1 MLLFSFQ
8 VVYFLLVFVVRS
20 LLLKSK
26 TGINPLTF
34 NKADDAHGFNGK
46 VFTAITFIEL
56 IIVGIYAFK
65 IEWYK
70 YLLPFWY
77 IENAFYKAD
86 RTTLYRTIK
95 TFEEKGIVHQIEDG
109 TGITKY
115 ALCEK
120 GCNCE
125 IETDLHLHFHCNN
138 CNETICLTDHKIPQ
152 IKVPDGFVSENVNL
166 VVKGICDK
174 CSGQ

>member
-1 MLLFSFQ
+1 MTEIEKTLNSFNVRPTAMRLLI
-8 VVYFLLVFVVRS
+8 YKFLAEKEVAVTLS
-20 LLLKSK
+20 
-26 TGINPLTF
+26 
-34 NKADDAHGFNGK
+34 D
-46 VFTAITFIEL
+46 
-56 IIVGIYAFK
+56 
-65 IEWYK
+65 
-70 YLLPFWY
+70 
-77 IENAFYKAD
+77 IENAFEKAD

-95 TFEEKGIVHQIEDG
+95 TFEDTDIVHQIDDG

-115 ALCEK
+115 ALCEQ

-138 CNETICLTDHKIPQ
+138 CNETVCLTEHKIPQ

-174 CSGQ
+174 CST

>member
-1 MLLFSFQ
+1 MKTIEQLLESKSIRVTAMRMLI
-8 VVYFLLVFVVRS
+8 YKFLAENRVAATLS
-20 LLLKSK
+20 
-26 TGINPLTF
+26 
-34 NKADDAHGFNGK
+34 D
-46 VFTAITFIEL
+46 
-56 IIVGIYAFK
+56 
-65 IEWYK
+65 
-70 YLLPFWY
+70 
-77 IENAFYKAD
+77 IENAFEKAD

-95 TFEEKGIVHQIEDG
+95 TFEEKAIVHKIDDG

-125 IETDLHLHFHCNN
+125 IETDLHLHFHCAN
-138 CNETICLTDHKIPQ
+138 CNKTVCLTENKIPQ
-152 IKVPDGFVSENVNL
+152 ITVPDGFVSENVNL